1 MNSYRSLLTPRRV
14 SGLFCYHTGKER
26 HRNSMRE
33 KDFVAALRECGAR
46 VFIVGGW
53 VRDQI
58 RGVKAHDKD
67 YMVSGIEEA
76 AFTALFPDAE
86 KVGKSFPV
94 FLVNLDGSKAEVAF
108 ARKERKNGCG
118 YCGFAVEYDPSVTLE
133 EDLYRRDTTMNSL
146 AMELPE
152 KVIHDLYGGAKDIRQ
167 GIIRAISEHFCEDP
181 VRALRAA
188 RQAAEF
194 GFEID
199 DRTYQLM
206 AACRAE
212 LACEPAERLMGELR
226 RALNATKPSVF
237 FRCLKQADILDVT
250 FPEVSAL
257 IGKTQPEA
265 FHPEGDAFEHT
276 MLVVDKVAKQT
287 GSLLARFA
295 GLVHDLGKGT
305 TPKEMEPH
313 HYGHEER
320 GLEVLTAWNRR
331 MTLPRDW
338 LQAGLFVI
346 AEHMRAPRLG
356 KEAKIVDLLLK
367 VDRSV
372 LSWPEFTAVILA
384 DHQSLPDYLQN
395 GEAYAEK
402 LKQVSGRDCPA
413 GLTGKK
419 IGDWIRSEQ
428 VKIYRNIL
436 IGSDSVD

>member
-1 MNSYRSLLTPRRV
+1 
-14 SGLFCYHTGKER
+14 
-26 HRNSMRE
+26 MRE
-33 KDFVAALRECGAR
+33 EDFVAALRKCGAR

-67 YMVSGIEEA
+67 YMVAGIEEKTFA
-76 AFTALFPDAE
+76 NLFPEAE

-94 FLVNLDGSKAEVAF
+94 YLVAIDGKKSEVAF
-108 ARKERKNGCG
+108 ARKERKTGSG

-133 EDLYRRDTTMNSL
+133 EDLYRRDTTINSL
-146 AMELPE
+146 AMELPSRQ
-152 KVIHDLYGGAKDIRQ
+152 IHDLYGGIADTRR

-194 GFEID
+194 GFAIED
-199 DRTYQLM
+199 NTYRLM
-206 AACRAE
+206 AACRDE
-212 LACEPAERLMGELR
+212 LAGEPAERLLGELR
-226 RALNATKPSVF
+226 RALRAPKPSVF
-237 FRCLKQADILDVT
+237 FRCLNRTGILAIT
-250 FPEVSAL
+250 FPELAAL
-257 IGKTQPEA
+257 IGKTQPAA

-276 MLVVDKVAKQT
+276 MLVVDKVAAQT
-287 GSLLARFA
+287 SSVLARFA

-320 GLEVLTAWNRR
+320 GLEVLTAWNQR

-338 LQAGLFVI
+338 LQAGGFVI
-346 AEHMRAPRLG
+346 AEHMRAPLLG
-356 KEAKIVDLLLK
+356 KEAKIVDLLLRI
-367 VDRSV
+367 DRSN
-372 LSWPEFTAVILA
+372 LSWEEFLAVIMA

-395 GEAYAEK
+395 GEGYVRK
-402 LKQVSGRDCPA
+402 MKQVSGRDCPE

-419 IGDWIRSEQ
+419 IGEWIRSEQ
-428 VKIYRNIL
+428 LKIYRSL
-436 IGSDSVD
+436 VVRSDSAD